1 MKRVFKLGPTFDD
14 MKSCKLKHMR
24 LQIASWLFFRVVS
37 FKLLLAC
44 VISRWFLQAGICNM
58 GTGMLN
64 KGTRKSK
71 VRNSVNCVIK
81 RCFFFIIIISWRT
94 IISAIAYHNVHQKG
108 ISRDSRDFYFV
119 TCPKF
124 LPKLNR
130 SWQHKGENQG
140 SRWSLFQGYP
150 ERQNR
155 RKGQSLIQSRDAR
168 SVRHI
173 PFVYYHST
181 SLKYSRKCKQ
191 C

>member
-1 MKRVFKLGPTFDD
+1 MKRVFKLGPIFED
-14 MKSCKLKHMR
+14 MKSCTLKHMR

-37 FKLLLAC
+37 FKLLVAR
-44 VISRWFLQAGICNM
+44 VISRWFPQAGICNM
-58 GTGMLN
+58 KTGMLN

-81 RCFFFIIIISWRT
+81 RCFIIIFFFWRT
-94 IISAIAYHNVHQKG
+94 IISAIAYHNVHQKE
-108 ISRDSRDFYFV
+108 ILRDSRDFYFV

-140 SRWSLFQGYP
+140 TRWSLFQGYP

-155 RKGQSLIQSRDAR
+155 RKGLYLI
-168 SVRHI
+168 
-173 PFVYYHST
+173 
-181 SLKYSRKCKQ
+181 
-191 C
+191 